1 MELEKRKLN
10 FDGIIFTG
18 HMAAGKTYFLNYFA
32 NEFEKYGIKLN
43 KVSIASNI
51 KEIAT
56 KYFGMKE
63 KDRRLLQLIGAKM
76 REIDKDVWIKAL
88 LLKIENE
95 KLIPFGIDDV
105 RFLNELNLINQKY
118 KVFVIRIK
126 QDNEERRLKKY
137 AEIYGRKP
145 TYEEMNDPT
154 EKEIDSLPMDYL
166 AINKYEKENPKEVFY
181 KVLDLITTTIS

>member
-1 MELEKRKLN
+1 
-10 FDGIIFTG
+10 
-18 HMAAGKTYFLNYFA
+18 
-32 NEFEKYGIKLN
+32 
-43 KVSIASNI
+43 
-51 KEIAT
+51 
-56 KYFGMKE
+56 
-63 KDRRLLQLIGAKM
+63 
-76 REIDKDVWIKAL
+76 DVWIKAL

-118 KVFVIRIK
+118 RVFVIRIK